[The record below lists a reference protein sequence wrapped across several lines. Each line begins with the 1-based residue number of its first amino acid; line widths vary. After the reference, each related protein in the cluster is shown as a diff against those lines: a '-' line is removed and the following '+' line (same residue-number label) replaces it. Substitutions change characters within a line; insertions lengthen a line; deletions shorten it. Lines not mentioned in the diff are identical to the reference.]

1 MIFKR
6 KKENI
11 IIVGN
16 GETGKAI
23 YGLYSKRHYN
33 VTIIDT

>member
-11 IIVGN
+11 IIIGN

-23 YGLYSKRHYN
+23 YGLYGKRQL
-33 VTIIDT
+33 

>member
-11 IIVGN
+11 IIIGN

-23 YGLYSKRHYN
+23 YRLYGKD
-33 VTIIDT
+33 VIM